1 MAGDRLIDSNNN
13 KCVTFELKINRNLV
27 RKVLYAVEKSIGCND
42 NKLNN

>member
-13 KCVTFELKINRNLV
+13 KCVTFELKINKNLV
-27 RKVLYAVEKSIGCND
+27 RKVFYAVEKSIGCND

>member
-27 RKVLYAVEKSIGCND
+27 RKVLYAVEK
-42 NKLNN
+42 